1 MMPDPSMGL
10 TTQRPEISVLR
21 ADTPIMAFKPYTDD
35 EEQKIGNELS
45 KQLDIKA
52 GGVAGIASTTSRAV
66 IALEKTCFRPGES
79 ININID
85 IDNSACK
92 KAVKSFKTK
101 LIRKVKFF
109 SGKDAGP
116 GNNQIIESET
126 YVHVIKHPGVP
137 AGVHER
143 TTVTLDVPLKDT
155 DPGST

>member
-85 IDNSACK
+85 IDMDIKWSSLLFICFLCCKRFFYCSADERD
-92 KAVKSFKTK
+92 VRSDYLHKS
-101 LIRKVKFF
+101 
-109 SGKDAGP
+109 GP
-116 GNNQIIESET
+116 
-126 YVHVIKHPGVP
+126 YDLLV
-137 AGVHER
+137 
-143 TTVTLDVPLKDT
+143 L
-155 DPGST
+155 